1 MHDFPPTCLAF
12 SPDSR
17 IIASGSADSSIR
29 TSLLPPGL
37 IPKHS
42 ALVHAVLTS
51 AISDELLF
59 VVFVILVLAA
69 AVVIM
74 VAIEEF

>member
-1 MHDFPPTCLAF
+1 
-12 SPDSR
+12 
-17 IIASGSADSSIR
+17 
-29 TSLLPPGL
+29 
-37 IPKHS
+37 
-42 ALVHAVLTS
+42 LVHAVLTS